1 VTADGL
7 LLLELLLEL
16 ELSSDAPEEEL
27 PSEGLESVAEPSDD
41 VVASSDDVVVS
52 PDPADADAGVRV
64 PLDADVVVPIEPS

>member
-27 PSEGLESVAEPSDD
+27 SSEGLESVEESSDD

-52 PDPADADAGVRV
+52 SDPADADAVVRV